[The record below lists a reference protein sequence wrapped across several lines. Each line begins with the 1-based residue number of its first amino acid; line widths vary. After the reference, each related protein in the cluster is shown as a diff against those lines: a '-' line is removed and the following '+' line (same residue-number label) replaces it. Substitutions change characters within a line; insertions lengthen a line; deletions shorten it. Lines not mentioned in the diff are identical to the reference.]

1 MPTPENS
8 IIIYNTLDGKAAA
21 ALYAKDGKTWLNQKQ
36 VAKLFAT
43 SVPYINT
50 HISNMLVKKGWA
62 KIQLL
67 RVF

>member
-8 IIIYNTLDGKAAA
+8 IIIYNILDGKAAA

-43 SVPYINT
+43 SVPNINI

-62 KIQLL
+62 RIQLL